1 MVTAKPSPG
10 LIELSREWRDAF
22 RRGDESFGPEHIG
35 HGEVAMLGSAPED
48 ETFIGR
54 DAVLSVTIARAKEI
68 NQEAGLSTD
77 LDPEMQTQ
85 AWEAG
90 NTGWVVSH
98 SNWRLADGAIIPVR
112 MISVYTRDEDGS
124 WKAVF
129 SASHVLVP
137 NEAVRPESP
146 AYAVLTQPA
155 SVGAE

>member
-1 MVTAKPSPG
+1 MVTAKPSPD
-10 LIELSREWRDAF
+10 LVELSRQWNEAF
-22 RRGDESFGPEHIG
+22 RDGDESFGPEHIG

-48 ETFIGR
+48 EAFIGR

-90 NTGWVVSH
+90 DTGWVVTH
-98 SNWRLADGAIIPVR
+98 SNWRLADGATIPTRTV
-112 MISVYTRDEDGS
+112 SVYARDDDGS

-129 SASHVLVP
+129 AASHALVP
-137 NEAVRPESP
+137 NDALGPDSP
-146 AYAVLTQPA
+146 AYAVITQAAP
-155 SVGAE
+155 VGSG